1 MGELN
6 TMKYNALKGTALGG
20 MLLFNQTDEVNNL
33 LTLMKLQNSNIHE
46 LNKLILT
53 TVSDMMLP
61 TSHEFNEFV
70 KHVSEFAHYH
80 YNSEGYSQAAQLVQ
94 AYHYILWERLLDSQV
109 LAAAEQME
117 LAIGYLELVA
127 RERQIRIHPQILLLN
142 QCILFMEETQLKI
155 IETLEKLLENSHP
168 APQLQN

>member
-1 MGELN
+1 M
-6 TMKYNALKGTALGG
+6 
-20 MLLFNQTDEVNNL
+20 FNQTDEVNTL
-33 LTLMKLQNSNIHE
+33 LTLMKLQNNNIHE
-46 LNKLILT
+46 LNKLILI

-61 TSHEFNEFV
+61 NNHEFNEFV

-117 LAIGYLELVA
+117 LAIGYLEIVA
-127 RERQIRIHPQILLLN
+127 RERQIRIHPQMLLLN

-155 IETLEKLLENSHP
+155 IETLEKLLEKSHP